1 MTDNEKYIAE
11 QFSKAK
17 LHPDEIALSR
27 FNTFYQLLVEKN
39 KVMNLTGITEFDE
52 VVQKHFLDS
61 VYGLEGYMESAE
73 KVLDLGTGAGFPGI
87 PLKILY
93 PEKDFVLMDSLK
105 KRLNFL
111 EEVRAALKLDKLSF
125 EHGRAEDLGHD
136 KRYRE
141 SFDLVLSRAVANL
154 STLSEFCLP
163 FVKVGGYFISFKSVN
178 IQEELDN
185 AMNAIKTLGGSIEDV
200 KKFMLPDSDIGRS
213 LIVIRKDKETKK
225 QYPRKAGI
233 PLKSPL

>member
-27 FNTFYQLLVEKN
+27 FDIFYQLLVEKN

-61 VYGLEGYMESAE
+61 VYGLEEYMEGTE
-73 KVLDLGTGAGFPGI
+73 KVLDLGTGAGFPGM

-93 PEKDFVLMDSLK
+93 PEKEFVLMDSLK

-163 FVKVGGYFISFKSVN
+163 FVHVGGYFISFKSGN

-213 LIVIRKDKETKK
+213 LIVIRKDKETQK
-225 QYPRKAGI
+225 QYPRKAGT

>member
-11 QFSKAK
+11 QFAKAK
-17 LHPDEIALSR
+17 LNPDEIALSR
-27 FNTFYQLLVEKN
+27 LEMFYQLLVEKN
-39 KVMNLTGITEFDE
+39 KVMNLTGITEFEE

-61 VYGLEGYMESAE
+61 VYGLDEYMNSAGNI
-73 KVLDLGTGAGFPGI
+73 LDLGTGAGFPGM

-93 PEKDFVLMDSLK
+93 PEKPFVLMDSLK

-111 EEVRAALKLDKLSF
+111 EEVRVALKMDKLTF

-141 SFDLVLSRAVANL
+141 SFDLVLSRAVAKL
-154 STLSEFCLP
+154 STLSELCLP
-163 FVKVGGYFISFKSVN
+163 FVKVGGYFISFKSGN
-178 IQEELDN
+178 IDEELDQ
-185 AMNAIKTLGGSIEDV
+185 ASNAIKTLGGTVEDV
-200 KKFMLPDSDIGRS
+200 KKFMLPDSDISRS
-213 LIVIRKDKETKK
+213 LIIIRKEKPTKK
-225 QYPRKAGI
+225 QYPRKAGT

>member
-1 MTDNEKYIAE
+1 MTDNEKYIKE
-11 QFSKAK
+11 QFAKAN
-17 LHPDEIALSR
+17 LYPDEIALTRLKS
-27 FNTFYQLLVEKN
+27 FYHLLVEKN

-61 VYGLEGYMESAE
+61 VYGLDEYMEEAE
-73 KVLDLGTGAGFPGI
+73 KILDLGTGAGFPGM

-93 PEKDFVLMDSLK
+93 PEKSFVLMDSLK

-111 EEVRAALKLDKLSF
+111 EEVRVTIKLDKLTF

-141 SFDLVLSRAVANL
+141 SFDLVLSRAVAKL
-154 STLSEFCLP
+154 STLSELCLP
-163 FVKVGGYFISFKSVN
+163 FVKVGGYFISFKSGN
-178 IQEELDN
+178 IEEELEQ
-185 AMNAIKTLGGSIEDV
+185 AANAIMTLGGTVENV
-200 KKFMLPDSDIGRS
+200 KKFMLPDSDISRS
-213 LIVIRKDKETKK
+213 LIIIRKEKATKK
-225 QYPRKAGI
+225 QYPRKAGT

>member
-1 MTDNEKYIAE
+1 MTDNEKYIKE
-11 QFSKAK
+11 QFAKAN
-17 LHPDEIALSR
+17 LYPDEIALSR
-27 FNTFYQLLVEKN
+27 LVMFYHLLVEKN

-61 VYGLEGYMESAE
+61 VYGLDEYMEEAE
-73 KVLDLGTGAGFPGI
+73 KILDLGTGAGFPGM

-93 PEKDFVLMDSLK
+93 PEKPFVLMDSLK

-111 EEVRAALKLDKLSF
+111 EEVRVALKLDKLTF

-141 SFDLVLSRAVANL
+141 SFDLVLSRAVAKL
-154 STLSEFCLP
+154 STLSELCLP
-163 FVKVGGYFISFKSVN
+163 FVKVGGYFISFKSGN
-178 IQEELDN
+178 IEEELEQ
-185 AMNAIKTLGGSIEDV
+185 AANAIKTLGGTVEDV
-200 KKFMLPDSDIGRS
+200 NKFMLPDSDISRS
-213 LIVIRKDKETKK
+213 LIIIRKAKPTKK
-225 QYPRKAGI
+225 QYPRKAGT